1 MLVKSLACQLEL
13 IWPVSYK
20 LRIWKC
26 VGKFQPVTGLGV
38 PGEASVGALFG
49 RLYRLGLLIQCV
61 EKGLSIDR
69 RAWGGLLLGNSFP
82 RRESIPKSVFSGN
95 TAVVHRSKKPGRMV

>member
-1 MLVKSLACQLEL
+1 MAGQLQVAHLEVCGQ
-13 IWPVSYK
+13 I
-20 LRIWKC
+20 
-26 VGKFQPVTGLGV
+26 QPVTGLGV

-82 RRESIPKSVFSGN
+82 RRELIPKSVFSGN